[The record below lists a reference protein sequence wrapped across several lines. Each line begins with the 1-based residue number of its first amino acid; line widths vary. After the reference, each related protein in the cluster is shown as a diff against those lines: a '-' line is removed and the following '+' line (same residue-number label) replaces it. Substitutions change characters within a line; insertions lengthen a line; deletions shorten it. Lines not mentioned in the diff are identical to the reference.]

1 MANIEES
8 ELRKLFVG
16 IPATEDVPDPY
27 LKLILDQIIANL
39 RMINIAIAEQREF
52 SQLVSN
58 ILNIGGGSGGGWSLP
73 GDGGNLPG
81 GGSLP
86 GDGGTGTFMLPGK
99 TGKPGKPGEDGKDAL
114 ESGRCLPICSEE
126 INDAY

>member
-8 ELRKLFVG
+8 KLRKGFVG

-58 ILNIGGGSGGGWSLP
+58 ILNIGGGGGGGGGGGAGGGGGWSLP
-73 GDGGNLPG
+73 GDGGQVFYAPTLVKPVNLERQ
-81 GGSLP
+81 S
-86 GDGGTGTFMLPGK
+86 GK
-99 TGKPGKPGEDGKDAL
+99 GL
-114 ESGRCLPICSEE
+114 SSSRCLPICSEE

>member
-58 ILNIGGGSGGGWSLP
+58 ILNIGGGGGGA
-73 GDGGNLPG
+73 GG

-86 GDGGTGTFMLPGK
+86 GDGGTGTFILP
-99 TGKPGKPGEDGKDAL
+99 GKPGKPGKDGKDGKDGEDGKDGGTIL
-114 ESGRCLPICSEE
+114 VSSRCLPICSEE

>member
-52 SQLVSN
+52 SQLVSH
-58 ILNIGGGSGGGWSLP
+58 ILNISGGG
-73 GDGGNLPG
+73 GG

-99 TGKPGKPGEDGKDAL
+99 DGKPGKDGEPGKDGKDGKDAL